1 MEKRGIL
8 FSHFYIYKFLKNLL
22 IKIFLYNTDLE
33 KNSYSFYAR
42 GVGIFSDSFYYRLKK
57 KKKKKEPHCYDRYK
71 PDLFFPFFIYY
82 VYFSREK
89 VNRDNRKKKSFIFNI
104 LNVEKIKNKR
114 LKFHFLKKYDNKKR
128 VKLIESYF
136 ESLKNGN
143 LDFFF

>member
-57 KKKKKEPHCYDRYK
+57 KK
-71 PDLFFPFFIYY
+71 
-82 VYFSREK
+82 
-89 VNRDNRKKKSFIFNI
+89 RKKNLIVMIDINLIYS
-104 LNVEKIKNKR
+104 
-114 LKFHFLKKYDNKKR
+114 FHFLYIMFIFQGKK
-128 VKLIESYF
+128 
-136 ESLKNGN
+136 
-143 LDFFF
+143 